1 MSERRLEAVVLGPGN
16 AGLLTIQFGRG
27 RAPFVMDVP
36 SQQIPPPLRIP
47 NSRFVALVAGRDFV
61 RVDPLGSA
69 WIEVE
74 DRIRT
79 ILNNDWDP
87 IGVAQADDDD
97 EYDGYIAGILTF
109 LVRGAD
115 IDGLAE
121 HLRSIE
127 ADRMVL
133 GGSPQD
139 KLIAVAEA
147 LLAIPVPD
155 EPFRNSSG

>member
-1 MSERRLEAVVLGPGN
+1 MSERRLEAVVIGPGN
-16 AGLLTIQFGRG
+16 SGLLKIQFGRG
-27 RAPFVMDVP
+27 RATFVIDVP
-36 SQQIPPPLRIP
+36 AQQIPPPLRIP
-47 NSRFVALVAGRDFV
+47 NSRFVALAAGRDFV

-87 IGVAQADDDD
+87 IGVAQADDD

-109 LVRGAD
+109 LVRGAGV
-115 IDGLAE
+115 DGLAE

-127 ADRMVL
+127 VERMRL
-133 GGSPQD
+133 GGSPHD
-139 KLIAVAEA
+139 KLIVVAEA
-147 LLAIPVPD
+147 LRGIRLPNGPS
-155 EPFRNSSG
+155 RNSVE

>member
-16 AGLLTIQFGRG
+16 SGLLKIQFGRG

-36 SQQIPPPLRIP
+36 AQQIPPPLRIP
-47 NSRFVALVAGRDFV
+47 NSRFVALVTGRDFV

-74 DRIRT
+74 DQIRT

-87 IGVAQADDDD
+87 IGVAQVDDD

-109 LVRGAD
+109 LVRGAA

-127 ADRMVL
+127 VERMGL
-133 GGSPQD
+133 GGSPHD
-139 KLIAVAEA
+139 KLIAIAEA
-147 LLAIPVPD
+147 LRVIRLPEV
-155 EPFRNSSG
+155 PFRNSSE